1 MLGVVN
7 LPTSFDFREDMMTMT
22 MVGVSQS
29 IPYAGQNGL
38 KADAARADAQAASQ
52 ARQATEVDLANAAT
66 VAYISAYYRRE
77 TLNILYLLRALQ
89 EQVVASARGRLTS
102 NQAAQEDVSAAQAG
116 LWRID
121 TEILSAEQETDA
133 AWLTLS
139 ALRGAETESEMPT
152 LAEPSGDPLP
162 ADAEPWLTAAR
173 EHYPPLRRL
182 DFQAESYSF
191 SADAS
196 RRMRWPMLGVN
207 ANYGFRRDSDME
219 ERDDMVGFG
228 LTLSLPVFRGRQ
240 EGRMA
245 RSMDAMA
252 IGAESERSQMW
263 RTVRATLGTLYR
275 RADRLQQSLL
285 LYRDRIIPSSDDA
298 FRSALAGY
306 DSGRTS
312 FITLL
317 NYAVAIQRDRITA
330 NRIAEDLARTR
341 ADAQRYTTDP
351 STLTAAAGV
360 N

>member
-1 MLGVVN
+1 
-7 LPTSFDFREDMMTMT
+7 
-22 MVGVSQS
+22 
-29 IPYAGQNGL
+29 
-38 KADAARADAQAASQ
+38 
-52 ARQATEVDLANAAT
+52 
-66 VAYISAYYRRE
+66 
-77 TLNILYLLRALQ
+77 
-89 EQVVASARGRLTS
+89 
-102 NQAAQEDVSAAQAG
+102 
-116 LWRID
+116 
-121 TEILSAEQETDA
+121 
-133 AWLTLS
+133 
-139 ALRGAETESEMPT
+139 
-152 LAEPSGDPLP
+152 
-162 ADAEPWLTAAR
+162 
-173 EHYPPLRRL
+173 
-182 DFQAESYSF
+182 
-191 SADAS
+191 
-196 RRMRWPMLGVN
+196 MRWPMLGVN

-263 RTVRATLGTLYR
+263 RTVRAALGTLYR